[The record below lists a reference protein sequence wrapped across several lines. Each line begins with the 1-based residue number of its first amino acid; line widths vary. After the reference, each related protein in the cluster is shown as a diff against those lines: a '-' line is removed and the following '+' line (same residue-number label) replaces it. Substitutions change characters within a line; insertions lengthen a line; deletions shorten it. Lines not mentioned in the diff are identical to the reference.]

1 MMTLVSVAD
10 KGVGVI
16 SNNEEVD
23 LHTPFKSKP
32 QPKLKLFCIPCKTGQ
47 CLCERDFRRGGQRNP
62 LQAAVAAGG
71 AGSAL
76 AAYLLK
82 REREKHLCWGTTL
95 PQHYRSL
102 IHTGGKGSKIYP
114 IFLITSLHLP

>member
-1 MMTLVSVAD
+1 MMALVSMVAD

-16 SNNEEVD
+16 SNNEEVHV
-23 LHTPFKSKP
+23 HTPFKSKP
-32 QPKLKLFCIPCKTGQ
+32 QPKLKLFWTPCKTGQ
-47 CLCERDFRRGGQRNP
+47 CLCERDFCRGGQCNP

-82 REREKHLCWGTTL
+82 
-95 PQHYRSL
+95 
-102 IHTGGKGSKIYP
+102 
-114 IFLITSLHLP
+114 